1 MQTYWNFVFITKVE
15 LSSLLDSYLNSRR
28 ILKHACSPR
37 CFRKGK
43 RKKSEVSPP

>member
-15 LSSLLDSYLNSRR
+15 LSGLLDSYLNSRR